1 VSFAIVKIHLF
12 TLIFNKRIKK
22 RKGIVKLGLFDLIF
36 VKSIDIKR
44 VKKLRIF
51 QKKEPQLTKPC
62 INKKIEER
70 ERDKDKYKQCWFIII
85 VHLLYTAIM
94 HSTSLHH
101 VQAATV
107 QACRVRHNGTEQ
119 H

>member
-1 VSFAIVKIHLF
+1 M
-12 TLIFNKRIKK
+12 KR
-22 RKGIVKLGLFDLIF
+22 
-36 VKSIDIKR
+36 IDIKEL
-44 VKKLRIF
+44 VENF
-51 QKKEPQLTKPC
+51 PKERTLSNEALKQ
-62 INKKIEER
+62 KIEER

-107 QACRVRHNGTEQ
+107 QQSRVYGYTIYIRTPAVRHGAELI
-119 H
+119 